1 MCFTPLFP
9 TPSMKKDVCE
19 FLCHFFLIFL
29 ICVSASVFPK
39 MLPNTKHNYF
49 GNIHFIQ
56 SPIYTIYILDP
67 RYTINFAPS
76 GWIIRYVHLNLSVHY
91 GLESIHSLKVQLLK
105 IFKNVITS
113 TQFANKYK
121 VAIMARVPP
130 LSPTFLKSL
139 QIWRHS
145 FKWIALQ
152 NILSSVGL
160 IMATLYIIR

>member
-1 MCFTPLFP
+1 MFPEMNYQALKTKIFFITIQCDLKKKIFISMGMCFTPLFP
-9 TPSMKKDVCE
+9 TPSVKKDVCE

-29 ICVSASVFPK
+29 ICVSASVFSK

-105 IFKNVITS
+105 IFINVIKS

-121 VAIMARVPP
+121 VAIMGRV
-130 LSPTFLKSL
+130 FC
-139 QIWRHS
+139 
-145 FKWIALQ
+145 
-152 NILSSVGL
+152 SS
-160 IMATLYIIR
+160 I